1 MSDIFYDRTGIAS
14 VSDCLLVIIL
24 YMSLMQDNPAL
35 EKLIKH
41 FTTKTTKEKFQ
52 SHMSDINGGFN
63 KTAKEL
69 QDFVLNQ
76 ARIADRKGSKSA
88 NFI

>member
-1 MSDIFYDRTGIAS
+1 
-14 VSDCLLVIIL
+14 
-24 YMSLMQDNPAL
+24 MSLSQDNPAL

-76 ARIADRKGSKSA
+76 ARIADRKRFKQSGPRCYVL
-88 NFI
+88 